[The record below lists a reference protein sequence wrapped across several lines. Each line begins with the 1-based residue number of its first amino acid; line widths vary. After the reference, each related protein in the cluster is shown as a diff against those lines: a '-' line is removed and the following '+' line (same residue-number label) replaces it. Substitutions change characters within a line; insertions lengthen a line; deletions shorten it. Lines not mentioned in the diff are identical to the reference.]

1 MTYAKGME
9 AKSSSR
15 YTAKAF
21 PGTGE
26 YAGKTVWRVTATAN
40 GKKISAGYVVTRPS
54 KSEPG
59 KQRVL
64 AVCIDTGASCT
75 SKSGVNARL
84 SAVNAALRAGKS

>member
-1 MTYAKGME
+1 ME

-26 YAGKTVWRVTATAN
+26 YAGKTVWRVTATVN
-40 GKKISAGYVVTRPS
+40 GKKVSAGHVVTRPS

-64 AVCIDTGASCT
+64 SVCIDTGAPCT
-75 SKSGVNARL
+75 DQRGVNRRL
-84 SAVNAALRAGKS
+84 TAVNEALRAARL